1 MSLTTNVTYESEII
15 PPHVLKNLAPYSGWL
30 KGSKKEIGPVT
41 EPMAKSQTETWFKA
55 SNAACGQKGKLPL
68 TPNIEQFARS
78 LR

>member
-30 KGSKKEIGPVT
+30 KGSKKEIGPAT

-55 SNAACGQKGKLPL
+55 SKNMLHAGKKGRLSSYFL
-68 TPNIEQFARS
+68 VTDR
-78 LR
+78 R